1 MTLKN
6 SICKLLVYVTNVSK
20 YLQAAHNIGIAMDT
34 PDGLIVPN
42 VKNVQAL
49 SIFEIA
55 SELNRLQS
63 LGNAG
68 KLTQEDLTGGTFSL
82 SNIGVVCISYICTK

>member
-1 MTLKN
+1 
-6 SICKLLVYVTNVSK
+6 
-20 YLQAAHNIGIAMDT
+20 MDT

-42 VKNVQAL
+42 VKNVHAL

-82 SNIGVVCISYICTK
+82 SNIGVVRISYIYTK